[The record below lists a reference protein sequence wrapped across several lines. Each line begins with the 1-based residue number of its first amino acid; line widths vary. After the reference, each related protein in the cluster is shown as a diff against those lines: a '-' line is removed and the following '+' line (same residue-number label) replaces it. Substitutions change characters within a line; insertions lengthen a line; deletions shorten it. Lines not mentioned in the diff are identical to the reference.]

1 MMGKSLRSQCRNV
14 ADLKEKIANKMEL
27 SGKAGVLKDNK
38 SLAHYN
44 VGAGDILTLS
54 L

>member
-1 MMGKSLRSQCRNV
+1 MGKSLRSQCRNV